1 MINKL
6 KKRGAEAAFLSP
18 QEFASFIADENRH
31 LTAIIRASGVK
42 GD

>member
-6 KKRGAEAAFLSP
+6 KKRGAEA
-18 QEFASFIADENRH
+18 QEFASFIVDENRH
-31 LTAIIRASGVK
+31 LTAIIRASGMK